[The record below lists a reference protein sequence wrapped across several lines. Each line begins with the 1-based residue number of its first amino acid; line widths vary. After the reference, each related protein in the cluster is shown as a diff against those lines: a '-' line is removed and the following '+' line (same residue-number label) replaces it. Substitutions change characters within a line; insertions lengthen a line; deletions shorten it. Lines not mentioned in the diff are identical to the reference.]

1 MAVLEYRHVIPHV
14 PVPGLFPSMAFR
26 NTSYLVVVVVAFLL
40 AIGLTAILSL
50 TVSGRFREPL
60 P

>member
-1 MAVLEYRHVIPHV
+1 MAY
-14 PVPGLFPSMAFR
+14 R